1 MLENYHYA
9 GLLIAVAS
17 LAKNIDLK
25 HEIIGTGISRTT
37 IYNVQSTDS
46 HDINF
51 NLNLNTYQTHETELQ
66 EKLYQLV
73 EYVKNTSSKGKKVQI
88 SNDETLF
95 KCVVDLANA
104 HNERLEYLLSK
115 TTDSELQKIV
125 KPMIDKITQIQTKRQ
140 EIETNFLPYT
150 REHIAYFIAENIAFR
165 AYASRET
172 VLISELKTIINESL
186 KKFGCTDESINE
198 MYAQN
203 KPLKKFEQPPQKQ

>member
-46 HDINF
+46 HDVNF

-88 SNDETLF
+88 SNDETMF

-115 TTDSELQKIV
+115 TTDSELQKTV